1 MKDLRYWICWL
12 FVVLPLHGIE
22 QFIFGIDE
30 LYELQGQ
37 TAAVLGLFPNRDYG
51 IVLMVFVCVIL
62 VLTIVYTSLVGGRWR
77 LFGPAFF
84 GISAL
89 VESHHIIKTIVR
101 GAYFPGA
108 VTAVPFVLVGVFILR
123 AVMRELRRPSSAAQI
138 A

>member
-1 MKDLRYWICWL
+1 L

-30 LYELQGQ
+30 LYDLQGQ

-84 GISAL
+84 GISTL

-123 AVMRELRRPSSAAQI
+123 AVMRELRRPSSVAQI